1 MRAQKLRLA
10 LLALAVGA
18 LLAGKF
24 GAPPTATVQNDATTP
39 HLSPQRLTHILYGD
53 QSGGGHLYGQN
64 APCKSE
70 FPQSW
75 DAQKIETI
83 VTKTAANDNLNWQ
96 QGRNGNWV
104 AEDTIDGL
112 RIKIVLDDERDDI
125 ITAYPTNVK
134 RNPCNKPA
142 NDN

>member
-1 MRAQKLRLA
+1 MQQQKLRLA
-10 LLALAVGA
+10 LLALAIGA

-24 GAPPTATVQNDATTP
+24 GQPPTVVQSDATTP
-39 HLSPQRLTHILYGD
+39 QLSKKRLTHILYGD
-53 QSGGGHLYGQN
+53 QSGGGHLHGQN

-70 FPQSW
+70 FPENW
-75 DAQKIETI
+75 DAKKIETI

-96 QGRNGNWV
+96 QGKNGNWV
-104 AEDTIDGL
+104 AEDMVDGL

>member
-1 MRAQKLRLA
+1 MRAQKLRFA
-10 LLALAVGA
+10 LLALAIAA

-24 GAPPTATVQNDATTP
+24 GPPPTVVQSDNTAP
-39 HLSPQRLTHILYGD
+39 QLSEKRLTHILYGD
-53 QSGGGHLYGQN
+53 QTGGGHLHGQN
-64 APCKSE
+64 VPCKSE
-70 FPQSW
+70 FPANW
-75 DAQKIETI
+75 DATKIETV

-104 AEDTIDGL
+104 AEDTVDGL

-134 RNPCNKPA
+134 RNACNKAA